1 MPSVQPIQQQL
12 LIVRGPL
19 FHKLIIS
26 ASPASISELFASA
39 ISKINTFTRGSCSF
53 PLFIQYALKIIRK
66 QLNKYLEMKPQSTS
80 KTSLSSNAASTSHNK
95 IHYFQKQDNCVWWN
109 FFFYSN
115 LQRRSYETFKLYPF
129 IHVTLKQAFNITQHT
144 SWRLLHPKI
153 FVVFYTR

>member
-80 KTSLSSNAASTSHNK
+80 KTIVFHQMQHQLAIIKFIIFKNKTTVCGGIFFFILTCKEEVMRHLNYILSSMSH
-95 IHYFQKQDNCVWWN
+95 
-109 FFFYSN
+109 
-115 LQRRSYETFKLYPF
+115 
-129 IHVTLKQAFNITQHT
+129 
-144 SWRLLHPKI
+144 
-153 FVVFYTR
+153 